1 MKVINPP
8 NPIKA
13 LRKAV
18 AGSVLCAT
26 QAHPGKVDPNIAGSI
41 VKRLTGQLLAQF
53 DIKLKTPV
61 R

>member
-1 MKVINPP
+1 MKLTTPQH
-8 NPIKA
+8 KL
-13 LRKAV
+13 LRRAI

-26 QAHPGKVDPNIAGSI
+26 RAHPGKVDPDIAGSI

-53 DIKLKTPV
+53 DIKPKSST